1 MKKLACLIFFTLL
14 LHFVAFA
21 QSDNTTI
28 DGYNPYDPYNSDE
41 DIGRRE
47 RDRDSTRNKK
57 NVIPMHYTWK
67 WAHDGVY
74 SVLTQEDSVMVGYQI
89 INPMMRYSQSNTYLA
104 TIPSPYQPNIFLLRT
119 DDQQFYYNNLYRA
132 FLFKPEDALLFN
144 TTTPYSVLSYTSAG
158 SRGRN
163 ESTVNITHIQNI
175 LPFLNAGFR
184 FNLLRSDGR
193 YQYQPAKI
201 YDLSVFSNCE
211 YKWFAYEFFI
221 NQNTIH
227 NGENGGVQDRAA
239 ITDTTE
245 KADNILVNMDDGTQ
259 NDIRNFNLYTGLQFK
274 FGKHAITAVRDTVKE
289 VRPRVFD
296 VGYIASDSTQV
307 DSLWLATVSGAVDS
321 LGATVLADSA
331 GVALARD
338 SLGGPPLDSA
348 GVAVTANGP
357 PDDSDEAS
365 DNLNNK
371 ASTES
376 GGSNDGDVAPAP
388 MLNYRHS
395 LANDSI
401 PETETPLEIPEEEE
415 SPIETPE
422 SEDGMGEE
430 EELEEQIM
438 DTVEVVRYD
447 TTWYYIA
454 KFLFSLK
461 VEDDYREFRENPV
474 STDFFAH
481 NYINSSKN
489 KDAFHDKIADFT
501 AKIVINELP
510 KHPYMP
516 GIFAGVDLDYR
527 YNHQRFWSDTALSAV
542 ADTNTM
548 HLTRKYSSLYLT
560 AGLFNVDT
568 NARLT
573 YDVNMRLCLLGEHIG
588 NFTVGG
594 YVRQDLSEDKTSY
607 VRVDA
612 SYALEDVNIY
622 WKYYSGNHDYWFN
635 KNFDMEKKLKVEAK
649 YVNDKWRLETGVG
662 LTNRGGYVWMD
673 STFNIRQESK
683 PFSTYTLWAKEHF
696 RVWDGRINFIESVYF
711 QKSSREKLL
720 SLPIVSIYSSTY
732 VELVTKNKALRVQ
745 IGVDLRYD
753 SKFYADNYRPSTMT
767 FYNQRI
773 EKQGNLLTA
782 TAFLNARISRCILF
796 AKYEHFDYYLRN
808 GGNYFSAYAY
818 PIDPPLFRWGLRW
831 SFFN

>member
-1 MKKLACLIFFTLL
+1 M
-14 LHFVAFA
+14 
-21 QSDNTTI
+21 
-28 DGYNPYDPYNSDE
+28 
-41 DIGRRE
+41 
-47 RDRDSTRNKK
+47 
-57 NVIPMHYTWK
+57 
-67 WAHDGVY
+67 
-74 SVLTQEDSVMVGYQI
+74 
-89 INPMMRYSQSNTYLA
+89 
-104 TIPSPYQPNIFLLRT
+104 
-119 DDQQFYYNNLYRA
+119 
-132 FLFKPEDALLFN
+132 
-144 TTTPYSVLSYTSAG
+144 
-158 SRGRN
+158 
-163 ESTVNITHIQNI
+163 
-175 LPFLNAGFR
+175 
-184 FNLLRSDGR
+184 
-193 YQYQPAKI
+193 
-201 YDLSVFSNCE
+201 
-211 YKWFAYEFFI
+211 
-221 NQNTIH
+221 
-227 NGENGGVQDRAA
+227 
-239 ITDTTE
+239 
-245 KADNILVNMDDGTQ
+245 
-259 NDIRNFNLYTGLQFK
+259 
-274 FGKHAITAVRDTVKE
+274 
-289 VRPRVFD
+289 
-296 VGYIASDSTQV
+296 
-307 DSLWLATVSGAVDS
+307 GA
-321 LGATVLADSA
+321 
-331 GVALARD
+331 D

-348 GVAVTANGP
+348 GVALDATGPPLDSLSGEVAGAVGSTGP
-357 PDDSDEAS
+357 PDDSDEES
-365 DNLNNK
+365 GNPNNE
-371 ASTES
+371 AYAESGDSSSGTPTES
-376 GGSNDGDVAPAP
+376 GDSNGGAPIEGGGSNDGDVSPAP

-401 PETETPLEIPEEEE
+401 PEAEAPLEGSEGDGNNIEAPENGEGSESSSEEDLTNSTESSESTTEGGSESGSVKEGEEGSSSETDSESSAEVGSESTTGEGSESSTENASETTAEGAESSAEEEE
-415 SPIETPE
+415 EEEEPIDFREEFEKNPDQFRLDLVKLDAVADSLGMTSDSLRMMIDSLGVPLLDSLDIPLE
-422 SEDGMGEE
+422 SLYSVTRIRSRFSD

-454 KFLFSLK
+454 KFLFSLR
-461 VEDDYREFRENPV
+461 VEDDYREFRESPV

-481 NYINSSKN
+481 NYINNSKN

-573 YDVNMRLCLLGEHIG
+573 YDINMRLCLLGEHIG
-588 NFTVGG
+588 NFTIGG
-594 YVRQDLSEDKTSY
+594 YLRQDLSEDKTSY

-635 KNFDMEKKLKVEAK
+635 KDFDMEKKLKVEAK

-696 RVWDGRINFIESVYF
+696 RVWDGRINFIESIYF

-732 VELVTKNKALRVQ
+732 VDLVTKNKALRVQ